1 MGLGA
6 SLRALVGQLGGAHGD
21 DDYDDYAGFAAPAE
35 SARGDEVQRRERSRS
50 ADYDE
55 IYVDDSRVRSQQARE
70 RGARPLAV
78 VRPPRVAFSL
88 LTPQDFDDA
97 QQIADRLRAGTPVIV
112 DMGSCG
118 RDLSTRL
125 TDFCSGLTY
134 ALECSLQSIGETV
147 VLLVPHDVELSS
159 EATAR
164 FLEKGFFNQ
173 V

>member
-21 DDYDDYAGFAAPAE
+21 DDYDDYVGFAAPAE
-35 SARGDEVQRRERSRS
+35 SARGDEVQRRERRPS

-55 IYVDDSRVRSQQARE
+55 IYVDESRVRPQQARE
-70 RGARPLAV
+70 RGARLLAV
-78 VRPPRVAFSL
+78 VRPPRVEFSL

-125 TDFCSGLTY
+125 TDFCAGLTY
-134 ALECSLQSIGETV
+134 ALDGRL
-147 VLLVPHDVELSS
+147 
-159 EATAR
+159 
-164 FLEKGFFNQ
+164 
-173 V
+173 